1 MAVNPNVAR
10 WFLDRRGITTETLA
24 AFNVEQDGV
33 RSDLPVIK
41 LPYPGAT
48 KYRKGLEKEGR
59 EFWWDP
65 PDKHGQAMF
74 TPPNA
79 TGGKKMLLVEGETD
93 TMCLWQNA
101 PAAVKQLVR
110 GLPGTESWKPHFAD
124 DFADAELIYVI
135 MDNDDPYENA
145 DAAESGNRGFKKIKA
160 SLGAHRVRRVFLP
173 QGINDV
179 CDFFSRYGW
188 PAFKVLLDQALDVKL
203 PFQRLDL
210 AGPVPEYDWLV
221 QDLIAKGDVV
231 MVAGDPGVGKSWLT
245 LDLALAVA
253 GLREEWLG
261 MPVLDHGPVVIVDQE
276 NPQVTA
282 RKRLALLGMPGGK
295 SAVADDLHYLWYQGV
310 RLDTQAELLFEY
322 CEIVRPRLLILDSIS
337 RMHFKN
343 ENSAEDMNPLMN
355 GGIYPIAREL
365 ETTVILIHH
374 LAKHGGARG
383 STALPAATDLN
394 LSVRHQLTGKGE
406 KAHETGLQW
415 VQPDKLRNTPPWGE
429 SLLTRRV
436 QMEDGGV
443 RLWVE
448 DARDEEA
455 Y

>member
-33 RSDLPVIK
+33 RGDLPVIK

-74 TPPNA
+74 TPPGA
-79 TGGKKMLLVEGETD
+79 AKGKKMILVEGETD
-93 TMCLWQNA
+93 TMRLWQEA

-124 DFADAELIYVI
+124 DFAEAEIVYVI
-135 MDNDDPYENA
+135 MDNDDPYENIHA
-145 DAAESGNRGFKKIKA
+145 HESGERGFKKIKA
-160 SLGAHRVRRVFLP
+160 DLGANRTRRVFLP
-173 QGINDV
+173 QGVNDV

-210 AGPVPEYDWLV
+210 DGPVPEYDWLV

-245 LDLALAVA
+245 HDLALCVA
-253 GLREEWLG
+253 GLRNEWLG
-261 MPVLDHGPVVIVDQE
+261 MEVHGNGPVVIVDQE

-282 RKRLALLGMPGGK
+282 RKRLALLGMEQK
-295 SAVADDLHYLWYQGV
+295 TAVSANLHYLWYQGV
-310 RLDTQAELLFEY
+310 RLDTQAEMLFEY

-394 LSVRHQLTGKGE
+394 LSVRQQVRGKAGQE
-406 KAHETGLQW
+406 VETGLQW
-415 VQPDKLRNTPPWGE
+415 VQPDKLRNTPPWGT
-429 SLLTRRV
+429 SVLTKREV
-436 QMEDGGV
+436 ADDQV
-443 RLWVE
+443 RIAVY
-448 DARDEEA
+448 DEADEA
-455 Y
+455 AY